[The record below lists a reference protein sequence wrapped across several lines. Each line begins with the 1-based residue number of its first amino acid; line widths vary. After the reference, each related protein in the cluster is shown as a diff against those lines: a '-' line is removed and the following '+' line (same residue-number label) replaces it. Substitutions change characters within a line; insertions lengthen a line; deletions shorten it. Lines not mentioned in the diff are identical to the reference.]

1 MNAAGG
7 NARVRLSTG
16 ALVVVLDFA
25 GGEAARN
32 SFSEAPL
39 PAQSV
44 EYRLEKAWLAG
55 YFAALKEPPTK

>member
-1 MNAAGG
+1 MSKLERELAARAKRYGR
-7 NARVRLSTG
+7 AWRL
-16 ALVVVLDFA
+16 ALC
-25 GGEAARN
+25 GPRN

-55 YFAALKEPPTK
+55 YFAALKESPKK